1 MLPQSNLQMPV
12 ALAAIAT
19 QDTDDELAAR
29 ERASGAAAAREG
41 KRRQDCPW
49 KGGPC
54 ERWWLEGF
62 DDPYAGIV
70 WQAQ

>member
-1 MLPQSNLQMPV
+1 MRPLPYSHEP
-12 ALAAIAT
+12 AATAAIASHE
-19 QDTDDELAAR
+19 TDVELAAR
-29 ERASGAAAAREG
+29 ERARGAMAAREG
-41 KRRQDCPW
+41 KRREDCPW